1 MVSASTKPASS
12 KLDAPQPGGSPA
24 ALVALGMS
32 VVHGPTMASATDT
45 ARFRTD
51 DPDALVVASLT
62 CPFCLH
68 SESVEWDAALEGYDP
83 SVECSCGR
91 CDEAWRVYLTP
102 EQALRLGLMLAR
114 AM

>member
-1 MVSASTKPASS
+1 MVSRS
-12 KLDAPQPGGSPA
+12 
-24 ALVALGMS
+24 
-32 VVHGPTMASATDT
+32 DT
-45 ARFRTD
+45 ARFRAD

-62 CPFCLH
+62 CPFCLR
-68 SESVEWDAALEGYDP
+68 SESVDWDPALDGYDP

-91 CDEAWRVYLTP
+91 CDEAWTVYLTP